1 MRVPIFKILSVWLL
15 LAFLA
20 VGSSQATTHKV
31 QKSETFYSIAT
42 KYGISVSSLMS
53 NNGVKDPRSL
63 QLGQTLKIPSKS
75 SSSKTTS
82 PKSSQVSKS
91 SGYAK
96 RSLRVILDPGH
107 GGRDRGAVWGG
118 VRESDLNMRVASR
131 AESYLKARGYTVFM
145 TRRSDVF
152 VSLSR
157 RAQISNQYSNSI
169 FISIHFNATKYTSVR
184 GAETFYAGS
193 RGRYLAQC
201 IQKEMVSKL
210 KVTNRGICY
219 RQYSVLRQ
227 TTSPAV
233 LVECGFISNSS
244 ERARCVTSSYQSL
257 AAQAIVAGVERYD
270 RTY

>member
-1 MRVPIFKILSVWLL
+1 MRISFVKKFSILLL
-15 LAFLA
+15 LALLT
-20 VGSSQATTHKV
+20 VGVSRATTHKV
-31 QKSETFYSIAT
+31 QQSETFYSIAT

-53 NNGVKDPRSL
+53 MNGVKDPRSL

-75 SSSKTTS
+75 SSVSSTAARTTRS
-82 PKSSQVSKS
+82 TSV
-91 SGYAK
+91 K

-118 VRESDLNMRVASR
+118 VRESDLNMRVATR
-131 AESYLKARGYTVFM
+131 AESYLKARGYTVIL
-145 TRRSDVF
+145 TRRSDSY

-157 RAQISNQYSNSI
+157 RAQISNQYSNAI
-169 FISIHFNATKYTSVR
+169 FISIHFNASRYTSVR
-184 GAETFYAGS
+184 GAEVFYAGK
-193 RGRYLAQC
+193 RGQYLAQA

-210 KVTNRGICY
+210 NLRNRGASY
-219 RQYSVLRQ
+219 RPYTVLTQ
-227 TTSPAV
+227 TSSPAV